1 MAGEVMGAVTHTLEL
16 MCVLPLVFRSKE
28 HIFCLIGSGGAFFFN
43 FSRNKSCDYTNL

>member
-28 HIFCLIGSGGAFFFN
+28 HILSDWEWGSFFF
-43 FSRNKSCDYTNL
+43 